1 MCCKYAASSQTARM
15 AALENI
21 GARRGDKEV
30 LMLRAT

>member
-1 MCCKYAASSQTARM
+1 MRCRQAVSSQTARM

-21 GARRGDKEV
+21 GARRGDREV